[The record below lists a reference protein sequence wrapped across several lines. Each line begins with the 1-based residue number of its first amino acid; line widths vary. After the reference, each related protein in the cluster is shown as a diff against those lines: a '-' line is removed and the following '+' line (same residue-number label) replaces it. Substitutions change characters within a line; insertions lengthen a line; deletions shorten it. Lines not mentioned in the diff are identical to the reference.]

1 MTRCVVVEALFS
13 GRMMRVV
20 PLLSRHP
27 TPREILSGTKS
38 LVTKPIVAVVMLRRW
53 SDPVLEFDGFA
64 SASPRGL
71 LTSSRLRW
79 YSHGPDA
86 ECLLPH
92 QHPLRRALTSQPAV
106 EANLRCLHSADL
118 PQSGRFPRKARH
130 RESWRQVSKA
140 KSMFVT

>member
-64 SASPRGL
+64 SASPGGL
-71 LTSSRLRW
+71 LASDRLRW
-79 YSHGPDA
+79 CSHGPDT
-86 ECLLPH
+86 ESLLP
-92 QHPLRRALTSQPAV
+92 PPRSSAARAHQPARRV
-106 EANLRCLHSADL
+106 NGSAV
-118 PQSGRFPRKARH
+118 PSQRRPTAIWAIS
-130 RESWRQVSKA
+130 
-140 KSMFVT
+140 